1 MDKIERVRAALAGRP
16 VDRAPFT
23 VWYHFGTQHAPAE
36 RTAQVHLEFFDH
48 YDLDLLKLMNDYD
61 YPAPAGVDSPAT
73 AADLARLEPFDPGR
87 TPMGAQLEVVE
98 RVARALRGRALF
110 LDTVF
115 NAWNTLKRNLVRE
128 AMPVLMA
135 EQPEALAAALG
146 VVNDNLIRYARASLD
161 RGAAGIFF
169 SVPATAESLTLPQ
182 YERFMRPF
190 DLAFL
195 EAIRGRGE
203 CHVLHAHGE
212 RLHWDRLVDYPVQAL
227 SWADQNGGPTIAE
240 ARRATKFTLMAG
252 LDHVRF
258 VESSARLVRDRVA
271 RALQAGGA
279 TGFILAPGCS
289 LPTYA
294 YPPLIRAAREASSMK
309 AASD

>member
-1 MDKIERVRAALAGRP
+1 MNKIERVRAALAGRP

-36 RTAQVHLEFFDH
+36 RAAQVHLEFFDH

-61 YPAPAGVDSPAT
+61 YPMPAGVEVVAT
-73 AADLARLEPFDPGR
+73 AADLALLEPFDPAR
-87 TPMGAQLEVVE
+87 TPMGAQLETVE
-98 RVARALRGRALF
+98 RIAGALWNRALF
-110 LDTVF
+110 VDTVF

-128 AMPVLMA
+128 AMPALMA
-135 EQPEALAAALG
+135 EQPKALEAALA
-146 VVNDNLIRYARASLD
+146 VVNDNLIRYARASLS
-161 RGAAGIFF
+161 RGAAGIFL
-169 SVPATAESLTLPQ
+169 SVPATAESLTLEQ

-195 EAIRGRGE
+195 EALQGRGE

-212 RLHWDRLVDYPVQAL
+212 RLYWDRLVDYPVHAL
-227 SWADQNGGPTIAE
+227 SWADLNGGPSIAE
-240 ARRATKFTLMAG
+240 ARRRTRFTLMAG
-252 LDHVRF
+252 LDHVKF
-258 VESSARLVRDRVA
+258 VESSARLVRAQVA
-271 RALQAGGA
+271 RALEAGGA

-294 YPPLIRAAREASSMK
+294 YPPLIRAARDESSK
-309 AASD
+309 PRR